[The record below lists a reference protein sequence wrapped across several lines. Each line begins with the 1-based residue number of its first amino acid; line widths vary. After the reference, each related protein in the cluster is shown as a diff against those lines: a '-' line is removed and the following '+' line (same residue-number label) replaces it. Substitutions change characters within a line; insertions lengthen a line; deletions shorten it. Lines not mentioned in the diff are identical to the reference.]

1 MRASM
6 CILGMEAQGR
16 RRPNRKSGMFTRP
29 SEMASH
35 CQDLDL
41 QGGHRSPGLLTD
53 ADSNPVEVGRRYASK
68 VRAWES
74 Q

>member
-16 RRPNRKSGMFTRP
+16 TRPNRKSGMFTRP

-41 QGGHRSPGLLTD
+41 QGGHRSPGLPTD
-53 ADSNPVEVGRRYASK
+53 ADSVPMEVGRRYASK
-68 VRAWES
+68 VRALES